1 MPAGGPRRPASAPG
15 CATIGAVSACRR
27 QGLIDAPLE
36 AVWNLVGDP
45 ERFPEWAGDV
55 IKVTGVATL
64 EEGSTF
70 DQETR
75 TPLGTSTTQFVVE
88 DLDDMHEIRLRCT
101 RSGYYSH
108 WLLTEAMGSTFAEV
122 EIGMDPTHVGYRAF
136 DATFGRR
143 WHRRVAEDS
152 LAQVRELATRETG
165 LTHP

>member
-15 CATIGAVSACRR
+15 CATIGAVSAFRR

-45 ERFPEWAGDV
+45 ERFPDWAGDV

-70 DQETR
+70 NQETR

-88 DLDDMHEIRLRCT
+88 DLGDMHEIRLRCMK
-101 RSGYYSH
+101 SGYYSH
-108 WLLTEAMGSTFAEV
+108 WLLTEAMGPPSPRWRSAWIRRTSATAPSMRRSGGAGTGELPMTRWSRCV
-122 EIGMDPTHVGYRAF
+122 SWRLARRA
-136 DATFGRR
+136 
-143 WHRRVAEDS
+143 
-152 LAQVRELATRETG
+152 
-165 LTHP
+165 